1 MDTENTME
9 KKKKYRLTF
18 IISNRRPTEAATGG
32 VL

>member
-9 KKKKYRLTF
+9 KKKYRLTF